1 MDHFIFMNL
10 FFSGYRER
18 VAQQLGKRERTP
30 QDILESVT
38 NGEHASQENELV
50 VFSYGE
56 WP

>member
-1 MDHFIFMNL
+1 MNL